1 MVFMMEVVR
10 LNELEIGE
18 KGKITKIYNRGE
30 ISRRIRDMGVVPGTL
45 VEVETKATLGDPIE
59 IKVKGYHL
67 TLRGHEAADIE
78 VERIQGE
85 GVK

>member
-1 MVFMMEVVR
+1 MTQVMR

-18 KGKITKIYNRGE
+18 KGKITRIYGKGE
-30 ISRRIRDMGVVPGTL
+30 INRRIRDMGVVPGAF

-67 TLRGHEAADIE
+67 TLRGREAADIE
-78 VERIQGE
+78 VERIN
-85 GVK
+85 

>member
-1 MVFMMEVVR
+1 MTEVMR

-18 KGKITKIYNRGE
+18 KGKITKLYGKGE
-30 ISRRIRDMGVVPGTL
+30 INRRIRDMGVVPGAF

-67 TLRGHEAADIE
+67 TLRGREAADIE
-78 VERIQGE
+78 VERIN
-85 GVK
+85 